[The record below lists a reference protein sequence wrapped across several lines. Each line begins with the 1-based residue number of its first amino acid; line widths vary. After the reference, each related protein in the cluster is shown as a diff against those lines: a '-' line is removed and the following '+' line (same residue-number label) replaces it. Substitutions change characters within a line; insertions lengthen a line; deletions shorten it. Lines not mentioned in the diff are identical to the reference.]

1 MLLSPSVCMMCLQAA
16 ESANHFFLHYEVAKE
31 LMNRFLRLTGVSW
44 RSPFSVRDL
53 MEASLH
59 F

>member
-44 RSPFSVRDL
+44 RSPFSVPD
-53 MEASLH
+53 AIV
-59 F
+59 